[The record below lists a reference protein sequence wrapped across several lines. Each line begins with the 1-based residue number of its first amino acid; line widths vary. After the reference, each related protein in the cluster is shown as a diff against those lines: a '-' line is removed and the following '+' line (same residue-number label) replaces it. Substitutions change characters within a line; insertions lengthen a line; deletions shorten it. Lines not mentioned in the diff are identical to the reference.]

1 MRDTWNDRPTAPQPP
16 YCADCRSD
24 CDRER
29 PCACCQRGGPY
40 WGSKHER
47 ARDMLARFARHVP
60 AVRDAVQTNDIEHYV
75 NQMLVYWLD
84 AANLTMRDEGI
95 EGAVRHRV
103 MTSIICAVYAPAA
116 AYARRQEEERLTAVV
131 ESMTA
136 PNFLVVTEA
145 EKDRIVREFREK
157 GVADGG

>member
-1 MRDTWNDRPTAPQPP
+1 MRDDWPDRPTAPLPP

-24 CDRER
+24 CDRGN
-29 PCACCQRGGPY
+29 PCACCQYGGPD
-40 WGSKHER
+40 WGGKHER
-47 ARDMLARFARHVP
+47 ARDMLARFAHHVP
-60 AVRDAVQTNDIEHYV
+60 SVRDAVQANDIEHYV

-84 AANLTMRDEGI
+84 AASLTMRDEGI

-103 MTSIICAVYAPAA
+103 LTSIICAVYAPAA
-116 AYARRQEEERLTAVV
+116 AWQRQATAAREVERVKFGPP
-131 ESMTA
+131 

-157 GVADGG
+157 GAADG